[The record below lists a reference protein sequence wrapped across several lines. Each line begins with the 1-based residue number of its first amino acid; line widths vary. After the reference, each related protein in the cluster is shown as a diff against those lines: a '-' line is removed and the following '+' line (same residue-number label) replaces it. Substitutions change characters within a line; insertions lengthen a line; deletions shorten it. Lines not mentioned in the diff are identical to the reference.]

1 VFPSIFLNYKLD
13 TVGTNTLNFS
23 ISKRINRPNYQYLN
37 PFVFFRDKYSYSSGN
52 PELTPQ
58 YQMRYELKYQHKQW
72 LRLALSYNRFTD
84 VIFQT
89 TRVENDIFIRKPE
102 NVAFGYMIILN
113 TNITITP
120 AEWWTLYF
128 EPQFARLGLDGMAYG
143 EKLNP
148 SIYAAR
154 IGIYNQFQ
162 FKKGWSAE
170 LGSYYVSRDLN
181 GQTYTAGRYRVNSGI
196 QKKIWKNKGSIRFN
210 VDDMFHSWV
219 ARERS
224 VGLAQAYS
232 FQTNESDTQ
241 RFGIALTYNFGKDT
255 FTRKS
260 KHKNNALDEE
270 KNRM

>member
-1 VFPSIFLNYKLD
+1 MGF
-13 TVGTNTLNFS
+13 
-23 ISKRINRPNYQYLN
+23 
-37 PFVFFRDKYSYSSGN
+37 
-52 PELTPQ
+52 
-58 YQMRYELKYQHKQW
+58 
-72 LRLALSYNRFTD
+72 SYNRFTD

-89 TRVENDIFIRKPE
+89 TRVENDVFIRKPE

-113 TNITITP
+113 TSLTLTP

-128 EPQFARLGLDGMAYG
+128 EPQLSRMGLDGMAYG

-148 SIYAAR
+148 STYVAR
-154 IGIYNQFQ
+154 IGLYNQFQ
-162 FKKGWSAE
+162 FKQGWSAE
-170 LGSYYVSRDLN
+170 LGGYYASRDLN
-181 GQTYTAGRYRVNSGI
+181 GQTFTAGRYRVNAGI

-224 VGLAQAYS
+224 VALAQAYS